1 MIDRILKETIEK
13 HLFKGKSIILMGSRQ
28 TGKTSLLEQLFP
40 KNDDTIWLNGDD
52 IATQTLMEN
61 MSATRLQQ
69 LLGGK
74 RLLIIDEAQRIKDIG
89 LRMKLV
95 TDQIKDVQLVATGSS
110 SFELAN
116 RLNEPLTG
124 RKWEYRMYPISFA
137 EMAEHHGLLNE
148 LTLIPHRMVYGY
160 YPEVV
165 TSAGNEIEVLRQ
177 LTDSYL
183 YRDLFALDN
192 VKKSDKLVLLLKA
205 LAYQIGSQISY
216 SELASTVGIDAKTI
230 EAYINVLEKAY
241 IIFRLP
247 SYSRNMRSELKH
259 SKKIYF
265 YDNGVRNALISGF
278 AQIENRMDTG
288 ALWENFVVAERMKY
302 NEYYSHWCNTYF
314 WRTQEQKEIDY
325 LEEYNGQLHAY
336 EFKYNPKKQVA
347 APKSFIAAYPD
358 AVYNVITPDN
368 IEQFVMP
375 PSNH

>member
-1 MIDRILKETIEK
+1 MIERILKETIEN
-13 HLFKGKSIILMGSRQ
+13 HLFTGKAIILMGSRQ

-40 KNDDTIWLNGDD
+40 RNDDTIWLNGDD

-61 MSATRLQQ
+61 MTTVRLQQ

-95 TDQIKDVQLVATGSS
+95 TDQIKEVQLVATGSS

-124 RKWEYRMYPISFA
+124 RKWEYHMFPLSFA
-137 EMAEHHGLLNE
+137 EMAKHHGLLNE
-148 LTLIPHRMVYGY
+148 LALIPHRMIFGY

-183 YRDLFALDN
+183 YRDLFALDS
-192 VKKSDKLVLLLKA
+192 VKKSDKLLLLLKT
-205 LAYQIGSQISY
+205 LAYQIGSQVSY
-216 SELASTVGIDAKTI
+216 TELAGTIGIDAKTV

-278 AQIENRMDTG
+278 SQVENRTDSG

-358 AVYNVITPDN
+358 AEFTVITPDN
-368 IEQFVMP
+368 VEQFLLP
-375 PSNH
+375 TAYN